1 MTNSV
6 SGMAVILEMATNLY
20 IEAEI
25 VVLVNSTI
33 VFLPNFTLASL
44 GVSTQKQ
51 SSGFVAHENS
61 AFRNLALAVSG
72 RFMA

>member
-1 MTNSV
+1 
-6 SGMAVILEMATNLY
+6 MATNLY

-33 VFLPNFTLASL
+33 VFFLPNFTLASL

-51 SSGFVAHENS
+51 SFGLVAHENS
-61 AFRNLALAVSG
+61 AFRN
-72 RFMA
+72 